1 MLVLAGW
8 PDHEPPEGGWRGA
21 DLTGRALL
29 LAHMASHGQPSPPV
43 GTTED
48 QSVRAVLA
56 GRLYNRREL
65 TVALGGRHSLS
76 GRDDAEI
83 VAHLYEERG
92 LKCVKA
98 LRGAFAL
105 ALWDAQ
111 RGRLL
116 LARDHLGLVPLY
128 FAADGHRLAASS
140 ALRALTAL
148 PGVAQAWDAAALD
161 TFLTF
166 GFIPPPGTLH
176 PAIRQLA
183 PAELAVWEG
192 GRLRLQRYWHL
203 SFPERRLAAADA
215 AVLVRDQA
223 RDAIRLRLAGVV
235 GGLLLSDGLDAAAI
249 LSLVAADE
257 RPPAAAYTATFA
269 GEGRGAA
276 RLAARL
282 GVKHVPVD
290 TAPDWPALLDGLLA
304 AEGGPGA
311 SLDDAVLA
319 VAIARAAADLGVA
332 LAGVGGEEIFGS
344 SAPARAAA
352 RVRYYGSLPAVAREL
367 VVVTGRVAPALLSS
381 AVHATIGAARLAPL
395 ELYART
401 VSLVLPEER
410 ATLYTP
416 EALALMG
423 DATPWRSLAALFA
436 DAAAAGATDTR
447 DAIHYVEV
455 AFRLP
460 ARASVIV
467 AAAAAGLELRLPF
480 ADHRLAQIAASTPPA
495 SRSGVRDRQSLL
507 GAAMAD
513 LLPRT
518 LRAAAH
524 RAPAPPPEAWRAGSL
539 RALAEDLLAPARV
552 RAQGIFLPDHVQR
565 LWQEHLAGER
575 DHGRCLWRLLV
586 ASRWLEGRAAPA
598 VWATRAAG

>member
-1 MLVLAGW
+1 
-8 PDHEPPEGGWRGA
+8 
-21 DLTGRALL
+21 
-29 LAHMASHGQPSPPV
+29 
-43 GTTED
+43 
-48 QSVRAVLA
+48 
-56 GRLYNRREL
+56 
-65 TVALGGRHSLS
+65 
-76 GRDDAEI
+76 
-83 VAHLYEERG
+83 
-92 LKCVKA
+92 
-98 LRGAFAL
+98 
-105 ALWDAQ
+105 
-111 RGRLL
+111 
-116 LARDHLGLVPLY
+116 
-128 FAADGHRLAASS
+128 ASS

-282 GVKHVPVD
+282 GVKHVLVD

-319 VAIARAAADLGVA
+319 VAIARAAADLG
-332 LAGVGGEEIFGS
+332 
-344 SAPARAAA
+344 
-352 RVRYYGSLPAVAREL
+352 
-367 VVVTGRVAPALLSS
+367 
-381 AVHATIGAARLAPL
+381 
-395 ELYART
+395 
-401 VSLVLPEER
+401 
-410 ATLYTP
+410 
-416 EALALMG
+416 
-423 DATPWRSLAALFA
+423 RSLAALFA

-524 RAPAPPPEAWRAGSL
+524 RAPAPPPEAWRTGSL

-586 ASRWLEGRAAPA
+586 ASRWLEG
-598 VWATRAAG
+598 

>member
-1 MLVLAGW
+1 TPALKHRRRVFCLPGRFWVIADELLGAGGVEAESFIHLHPDVQLAAVCRGRPVFTAARSDAAQVQIVPAGMHEMRAVHGIEDARPQGWYASRHGERRSAPVLS
-8 PDHEPPEGGWRGA
+8 
-21 DLTGRALL
+21 L
-29 LAHMASHGQPSPPV
+29 LAIGRLPLVFRYALVPR
-43 GTTED
+43 T
-48 QSVRAVLA
+48 AVLA

-276 RLAARL
+276 RLAAQL

-319 VAIARAAADLGVA
+319 VAIARAAADLRVA

-367 VVVTGRVAPALLSS
+367 IVVTGRVAPALLSS

-460 ARASVIV
+460 ARAS
-467 AAAAAGLELRLPF
+467 
-480 ADHRLAQIAASTPPA
+480 
-495 SRSGVRDRQSLL
+495 
-507 GAAMAD
+507 
-513 LLPRT
+513 
-518 LRAAAH
+518 
-524 RAPAPPPEAWRAGSL
+524 
-539 RALAEDLLAPARV
+539 
-552 RAQGIFLPDHVQR
+552 
-565 LWQEHLAGER
+565 
-575 DHGRCLWRLLV
+575 
-586 ASRWLEGRAAPA
+586 
-598 VWATRAAG
+598 